1 VQAGVQAEFSL
12 IIPEELT
19 IIPEEL
25 TIIPEELTIIPEEL
39 SPVLTILPELPRRI
53 PAYENIHA

>member
-12 IIPEELT
+12 VVT
-19 IIPEEL
+19 I
-25 TIIPEELTIIPEEL
+25 IIPEELTIIPEEL